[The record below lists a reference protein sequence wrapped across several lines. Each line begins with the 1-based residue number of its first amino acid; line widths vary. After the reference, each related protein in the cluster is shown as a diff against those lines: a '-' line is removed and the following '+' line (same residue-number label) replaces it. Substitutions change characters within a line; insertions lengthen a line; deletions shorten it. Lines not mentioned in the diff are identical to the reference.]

1 MNAQESIAELFKG
14 VGEPINPVGPTDDQ
28 RQAVGRTFFGTLF
41 GQTIVLIGVVL
52 IYIGSIAVLWQYW
65 SQGVKTFHSDVGEWF
80 WLIVT
85 APFICILIFSLLP
98 ITCRARRERRLK
110 AAAISGDAYFDATN
124 FRPYA
129 YQDTD
134 RETFTRLDGADRETL
149 NWLISTKASL
159 LYFSGPSGVGK
170 SSLLAASVLP
180 QLRDAGW
187 MVIDMRLVGDP
198 IERLRTALLGN
209 ETRNAKKADVELSLR
224 DLLKRAAEA
233 RARKGAPPIL
243 LVIDQEYLI
252 LHNDDEQGAF
262 PAFLSDL
269 VTKSIEGLRLLFVFR
284 SDCVS
289 LLFKL
294 DLPLLVVGQNWQELV
309 PYNRDE
315 AIAFLRSGGQD
326 LSAPA
331 FDRLFRGLDR
341 IEYTPGRYRLI
352 TLNMVGLVLERKG
365 CPLEGYVGRL
375 IQSYLKLSLTTSES
389 RDYAKPLLARLI
401 SDAGTKQSRSEAELA
416 KDTGFAPW
424 QVKGTLAELAR
435 HGLVRRLDAET
446 ATWEIA
452 HDFLARII
460 GQLIGQLKSSFWQ
473 RLQPFVA
480 PAFLLG
486 WIALAVVGLAFQPG
500 TP

>member
-1 MNAQESIAELFKG
+1 MNAQEGIAELFKG
-14 VGEPINPVGPTDDQ
+14 VGEPIKPVGAMDDQ
-28 RQAVGRTFFGTLF
+28 RQALGRTFFGTLL
-41 GQTIVLIGVVL
+41 GQTIVLIIMIL
-52 IYIGSIAVLWQYW
+52 IYIGSIAVIWLYG
-65 SQGVKTFHSDVGEWF
+65 SVGLKTFHSDVGEWL
-80 WLIVT
+80 WLILS
-85 APFICILIFSLLP
+85 APFICILVFSLLP
-98 ITCRARRERRLK
+98 TLSLARRERRLK
-110 AAAISGDAYFDATN
+110 AAAMSGDVYFDATN
-124 FRPYA
+124 FRPYP
-129 YQDTD
+129 YQETD
-134 RETFTRLDGADRETL
+134 RETFTRLDGADHKTL
-149 NWLISTKASL
+149 NWLISTKASS

-187 MVIDMRLVGDP
+187 MVIDTRLVGDP

-209 ETRNAKKADVELSLR
+209 EMRNTKKADVKLSLG
-224 DLLKRAAEA
+224 DLLKTAAEA

-243 LVIDQEYLI
+243 LVIDQKYLM
-252 LHNDDEQGAF
+252 LHNDDEPGAF

-269 VTKSIEGLRLLFVFR
+269 VTRSIEGLRLLFVFR
-284 SDCVS
+284 SDRVS

-294 DLPLLVVGQNWQELV
+294 DLPLLVVGQNWQELA
-309 PYNRDE
+309 PYNRDQ
-315 AIAFLRSGGQD
+315 AIAFLRSRGRD
-326 LSAPA
+326 LSAAA

-341 IEYTPGRYRLI
+341 IEHRPGRYRLI

-365 CPLEGYVGRL
+365 RTLEGYAGRLWL

-401 SDAGTKQSRSEAELA
+401 SDAGTKQPRSEAELA

-424 QVKGTLAELAR
+424 QVKATLAELAR

-452 HDFLARII
+452 HDFLAGII
-460 GQLIGQLKSSFWQ
+460 GQLISQLKSSVWQ

-486 WIALAVVGLAFQPG
+486 WIALAVVGLTF
-500 TP
+500 